1 MKTDIFIDDDY
12 HPVELAVFPDLV
24 KLKQRNEEIFMS
36 NEQALEMAQ
45 AIIREHAL
53 RTVKHETR
61 DSGTIEHR
69 YTLNEGDYWNEV
81 KVRIDSELDSGFM
94 SYRGNSSSGSGVKE
108 YLSKL
113 KVVLNA
119 IKDL

>member
-36 NEQALEMAQ
+36 NEQALEMTQ

-61 DSGTIEHR
+61 GPKKFEEHV
-69 YTLNEGDYWNEV
+69 YTLNEGDYWEQV
-81 KVRIDSELDSGFM
+81 KVIIDGDHAGLYVAGSSKSGA
-94 SYRGNSSSGSGVKE
+94 GVKE

-119 IKDL
+119 IKEL